1 MNQARL
7 TNTPGGA
14 YISAFKYTHL
24 NKMQSEVYEVVSL
37 TMTYSVSELIL
48 QAYGSDENLVVSCE

>member
-37 TMTYSVSELIL
+37 SSSVSELIL